1 MYKATL
7 SFTTK
12 DYDVRKNQILEDDFT
27 TQDEIDEF
35 LNIGY
40 IVEYDGT
47 LEITEN
53 GLYNVE
59 DYENADVDVPSS
71 EPTLQSKDV
80 TITQNGTTKIK
91 PDTGYD
97 ALSDVDVTVN
107 VSGSEYNAK
116 IKTQSKGPNLG
127 IVSLIEEL
135 PAFNISNLTTL
146 KSAFSGCASLIAIP
160 TIDTSNVANMQM
172 AFASCGSITT
182 VPVLDTG
189 KVTDMSNMFST
200 CNNLVSIPLL
210 NTSRVT
216 NMQQMFIMC
225 TSLTT
230 VPQLNASSATNM
242 ADMFAWCGALT
253 DESLNN
259 ILGMCI
265 SATNVSTKT
274 LLYIG
279 LTSAQ
284 ATRCQSLSNYN
295 AFIEAGWQTGY

>member
-91 PDTGYD
+91 PSTGYD

-107 VSGSEYNAK
+107 VPSTSVPDWTQIGYSSVPPVLLDDFAHSKEIYDNWDTSITNFYQKYKGDRTLLFFPAVDMSHATYIREMFMNCTGLKSVPMLDTSNCTDLRSMFAYCHTLEYVPVL
-116 IKTQSKGPNLG
+116 S
-127 IVSLIEEL
+127 
-135 PAFNISNLTTL
+135 L
-146 KSAFSGCASLIAIP
+146 KSATLL
-160 TIDTSNVANMQM
+160 SNMFMQCYILSDEALNNIM
-172 AFASCGSITT
+172 AMCLTAESYTGTKTLSELSITT
-182 VPVLDTG
+182 T
-189 KVTDMSNMFST
+189 
-200 CNNLVSIPLL
+200 
-210 NTSRVT
+210 
-216 NMQQMFIMC
+216 
-225 TSLTT
+225 
-230 VPQLNASSATNM
+230 
-242 ADMFAWCGALT
+242 
-253 DESLNN
+253 
-259 ILGMCI
+259 
-265 SATNVSTKT
+265 
-274 LLYIG
+274 
-279 LTSAQ
+279 Q

-295 AFIEAGWQTGY
+295 AFIEAGWTTGF